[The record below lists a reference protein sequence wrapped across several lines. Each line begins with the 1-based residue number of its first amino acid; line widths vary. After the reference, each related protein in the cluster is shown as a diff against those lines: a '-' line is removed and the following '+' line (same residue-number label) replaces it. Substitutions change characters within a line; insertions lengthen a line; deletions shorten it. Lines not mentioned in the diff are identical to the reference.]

1 MNAAPNDYVAVVK
14 ACLAQPACVSITS
27 WGVSDKDS
35 WRASSNP
42 LLFDANFKPKPAY
55 NAIIQALA

>member
-1 MNAAPNDYVAVVK
+1 MNAAPADYVAVAK

-42 LLFDANFKPKPAY
+42 LLFDGRFKPKPAY
-55 NAIIQALA
+55 TAVVQALA